1 MKMLKKILGCKIYIW
16 FAALIA
22 LVGLFF
28 YWYGMNQNNNKSADS
43 SQSYSMVKESN
54 YHFEL

>member
-28 YWYGMNQNNNKSADS
+28 YWYG
-43 SQSYSMVKESN
+43 
-54 YHFEL
+54 

>member
-28 YWYGMNQNNNKSADS
+28 IGM
-43 SQSYSMVKESN
+43 V
-54 YHFEL
+54 